1 MKKTKIICSIGPAS
15 YNYDVFLAMAKAGMN
30 VARINFSHANEKER
44 ETVEELVSKVNA
56 ELGLNIATLYDTK
69 GPDIRTGNFEND
81 KLSLVAGQT
90 IKIVKED
97 VLGNENR
104 FSLNFP
110 QLIDQIGVGKTVL
123 LDDGLIRLEV
133 VSKDDQGLVCNI
145 IDSAIIQSHRGVN
158 IPGVTL
164 NIPFITDEDREDIKY
179 ACSHNGDFLA
189 LSFVSKADDVYEVRK
204 LLEDY
209 GCTRMKI
216 ITKVETASAIEN
228 FDEILAASD
237 GIMIARGDLG
247 VETPMV
253 ELPILQKKL
262 LKKAELENKIC
273 IVATEMLASMY
284 TNPRPTRAEL
294 TDVANAVFDGADSV
308 MLSGETT
315 VGRFPVEAVKFMAEI
330 CENAEANA
338 NFNIA
343 YIKRFETSITDMI
356 TTCAISSAKNLNAK
370 LIVTPTM
377 SGYTAQQLS
386 ELKPTCPILALCP
399 NENVARS
406 LALSYG
412 VYTRVVDIVQTT
424 DELVA
429 DCKKEANQFIDLAK
443 GDKIVVTGG
452 FPTGEKTHTNFLKIE
467 EM

>member
-15 YNYDVFLAMAKAGMN
+15 YNYEIFLDMAKAGMN

-44 ETVEELVSKVNA
+44 ETVEELVARTNR
-56 ELGLNIATLYDTK
+56 ELGSNIATLYDTK

-81 KLSLVAGQT
+81 RLSLVAGQS

-110 QLIDQIGVGKTVL
+110 QLIDEIKVGQSIL
-123 LDDGLIRLEV
+123 LDDGLIRLDV
-133 VSKDDQGLVCNI
+133 VTKDENSLTCHI
-145 IDSAIIQSHRGVN
+145 IDSAIIKGHRGVN
-158 IPGVTL
+158 VPGLVL
-164 NIPFITDEDREDIKY
+164 NIPFISDEDRRDIKY
-179 ACSHNGDFLA
+179 ACEHNGDFLA
-189 LSFVSKADDVYEVRK
+189 ISFVSKADDVYEVRK
-204 LLEDY
+204 LLEEY
-209 GCTRMKI
+209 NCSRMKI
-216 ITKVETASAIEN
+216 ITKIETASAIEN
-228 FDEILAASD
+228 FDAILAASD

-247 VETPMV
+247 VETPMA
-253 ELPILQKKL
+253 ELPILQKNL

-315 VGRFPVEAVKFMAEI
+315 VGRFPVESVKFMAEI
-330 CENAEANA
+330 CQNAEKVV
-338 NFNIA
+338 NFNLG
-343 YIKRFETSITDMI
+343 YIRRFDTSITDMI
-356 TTCAISSAKNLNAK
+356 TTCAISSAKNLEAS

-377 SGYTAQQLS
+377 SGYTAMQLS

-399 NENVARS
+399 NENIARS

-412 VYTRVVDIVQTT
+412 VYTKVIDIVQTT

-429 DCKKEANQFIDLAK
+429 DCKKEASLFLDLAK
-443 GDKIVVTGG
+443 GDKIVITSG
-452 FPTGEKTHTNFLKIE
+452 FPTGEKRHTNFLKIE